1 MLQKIAIAGS
11 GIAGSNLAAWLAK
24 SNYPAQ
30 VYVYDPQLN
39 YQKPC
44 GNILLSEALEYLAV
58 KPEVTNF
65 IEEYQVWVN
74 NKKIVSFSMD
84 KNFSWMVIDKEKLVS
99 SLREAW
105 IHKYSFIRKPVD
117 PYEIRSDYELVIDSR
132 GPFSSNA
139 LRKILVAR
147 GIFEPKRDI
156 EDRIILNFD
165 TVNIGLSWI
174 FPYRDK
180 LNIGY
185 GALKIQNPVERLKS
199 FVESTGMGV
208 FDKSAVRTSLL
219 TIDYPLSRAI
229 EGNVVRTGEALGL
242 VLALGGEGNRQ
253 AIMSSKILAD
263 IIIHNEN
270 LDVYKKR
277 LRRLFRETVKQGFV
291 LKLLSSIND
300 YKAIENAMS
309 SLDVSFYKKFLLGS
323 FNLKKAFLAG
333 LKTGVFLRGSMRL
346 YLEFIARYLSLFI

>member
-1 MLQKIAIAGS
+1 
-11 GIAGSNLAAWLAK
+11 
-24 SNYPAQ
+24 
-30 VYVYDPQLN
+30 
-39 YQKPC
+39 
-44 GNILLSEALEYLAV
+44 
-58 KPEVTNF
+58 
-65 IEEYQVWVN
+65 
-74 NKKIVSFSMD
+74 
-84 KNFSWMVIDKEKLVS
+84 
-99 SLREAW
+99 
-105 IHKYSFIRKPVD
+105 
-117 PYEIRSDYELVIDSR
+117 
-132 GPFSSNA
+132 
-139 LRKILVAR
+139 
-147 GIFEPKRDI
+147 
-156 EDRIILNFD
+156 
-165 TVNIGLSWI
+165 
-174 FPYRDK
+174 
-180 LNIGY
+180 
-185 GALKIQNPVERLKS
+185 
-199 FVESTGMGV
+199 MGV

-242 VLALGGEGNRQ
+242 VLALGGEGNRL

-309 SLDVSFYKKFLLGS
+309 NLDVGFYKKFLLGS

-333 LKTGVFLRGSMRL
+333 LKTRVFLRGSMRL